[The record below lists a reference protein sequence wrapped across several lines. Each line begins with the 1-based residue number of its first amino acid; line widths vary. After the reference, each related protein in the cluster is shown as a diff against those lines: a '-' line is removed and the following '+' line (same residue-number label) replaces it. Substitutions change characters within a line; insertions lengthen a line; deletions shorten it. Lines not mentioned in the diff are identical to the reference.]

1 MKKLKKQVEFKTMK
15 TIHILKQLAE
25 SNHVFG
31 TSLTK
36 EQIRL
41 IRKTKY
47 ASLLREDVDK
57 GKFERL
63 LENTLSGEETENKV
77 SKDKKKQFL
86 YLGIQREQIASLAH
100 ELEDMFNI
108 GLDNKSSKKYREVD
122 IDKFKDRIK
131 KFIIKNDNKLNSPT
145 KHTIREA
152 IYDMNTVSSIMSKL
166 YHYCAS

>member
-1 MKKLKKQVEFKTMK
+1 MK

-25 SNHVFG
+25 SNHIFG
-31 TSLTK
+31 TPLTK

-63 LENTLSGEETENKV
+63 LENTLSGESTEEKTP
-77 SKDKKKQFL
+77 KDKKKQFL

-100 ELEDMFNI
+100 ELEDMFNL

-131 KFIIKNDNKLNSPT
+131 KFIIKNDNKLNNPT

-152 IYDMNTVSSIMSKL
+152 IYDMNSVSGIMSKF